1 MSLYRGLLPPILVET
16 PKRAIKF
23 SANDYYGKVYSRLLT
38 TDGKLT
44 QKWAAHNRAASDAH
58 VMPACN

>member
-23 SANDYYGKVYSRLLT
+23 SANDYYGKLYSRLLT

-44 QKWAAHNRAASDAH
+44 QKWVAHDRISKDAH
-58 VMPACN
+58 VIQASN